1 MDPGTGVESVVNNWD
16 VVFVLLGAPVPAL
29 FWIEKVYWVA
39 DPAPEYVNV
48 VAVDVV
54 SVRPPGETDGIV

>member
-1 MDPGTGVESVVNNWD
+1 MDPGAGVKSVVNNWE

-29 FWIEKVYWVA
+29 FWIVNVYWVA

-48 VAVDVV
+48 VGVDVV
-54 SVRPPGETDGIV
+54 SVRLAGEIPGIV

>member
-1 MDPGTGVESVVNNWD
+1 M
-16 VVFVLLGAPVPAL
+16 
-29 FWIEKVYWVA
+29 EKVYAVA

-54 SVRPPGETDGIV
+54 SVRPVGEIDGIV